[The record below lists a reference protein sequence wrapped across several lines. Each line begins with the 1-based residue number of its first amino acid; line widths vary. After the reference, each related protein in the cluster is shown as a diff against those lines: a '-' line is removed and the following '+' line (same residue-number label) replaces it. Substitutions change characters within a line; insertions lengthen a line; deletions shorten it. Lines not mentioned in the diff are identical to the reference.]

1 MRLLVL
7 LILLGIVGS
16 LGTALFTLTRD
27 AGKSDRTLQ
36 ALKVRISLSIGLF
49 ALLFLLYWAGMIQP
63 NANAFG

>member
-27 AGKSDRTLQ
+27 GGKSDRTLQ
-36 ALKVRISLSIGLF
+36 ALKVRISLSVGLF
-49 ALLFLLYWAGMIQP
+49 ALLFLLYWAGIIQP
-63 NANAFG
+63 NANALG